1 MGLQEQCGLLTLPPE
16 IQTKILSHLAVF
28 FGKSSIHAVLK
39 TCKQLYEIA
48 LPLTVKV
55 FRNTVPWPG
64 THGPCSPAR
73 NIQFLRYILITKP
86 WLAKHVKTAILG
98 RFSTD
103 HRGGADGNET
113 AQGQESIDREELAVY
128 QQYIQLRLRQLASG
142 DTASWCDSWVEDLG
156 NGTSDAQI
164 ALILL
169 ACPNIRTLYFE
180 VSDSNHFVRLL
191 RMVRDISARN
201 DQPGERGSGQ
211 DDGHCTKTSV
221 PLCNLQEVFH
231 EQGGFA
237 ERQQDFHIEAS
248 ELFALP
254 RLRIYEALGVQGTET
269 AAASFETL
277 PLRASPVEQITLS
290 NSFCTW
296 PIWHILGSCKELKKF
311 EFSWYKPPWLE
322 APNLLMPV
330 DIMNAVWIH
339 RHTLEYLYLD
349 LYEELDHRWDP
360 DESDYERLYLG
371 MRLREMRSLKTLVV
385 GMQALTGMLASKPR
399 GHHNMPLKVEGA
411 PRMVDCLPDSLQC
424 ITIHSCGEAILDQLQ
439 ELVNCAWQGRLKKLS
454 YICVLYDDWRANQK
468 EIWEWHQK
476 FPKRPEG
483 GQPTITAAA
492 SRTKDASMHD
502 SFGVFSLSDKG
513 PFNAISKIYAPHLRR
528 QYLERRMNIDYWNAE
543 YNYQDD
549 PNLFDDT
556 YDKGYSLVWLPK
568 SVREAVEIEYY

>member
-1 MGLQEQCGLLTLPPE
+1 MTLQERPGLLTLPSE
-16 IQTKILSHLAVF
+16 IQTKIFSHLALS
-28 FGKSSIHAVLK
+28 FGKPSIQAALR

-86 WLAKHVKTAILG
+86 CLAKHVKTVILG

-103 HRGGADGNET
+103 HGGDADGKET
-113 AQGQESIDREELAVY
+113 AQGQENIGREELAVY
-128 QQYIQLRLRQLASG
+128 QRYIQLRLGQLPSG

-201 DQPGERGSGQ
+201 DQPAEPGSGR
-211 DDGHCTKTSV
+211 DGSHCPKISV
-221 PLCNLQEVFH
+221 PLSNLQEVFH
-231 EQGGFA
+231 EQGDFR

-254 RLRIYEALGVQGTET
+254 RLRVYEALGVQGTQS
-269 AAASFETL
+269 AASSFESL
-277 PLRASPVEQITLS
+277 PLFASPVEEITLS

-296 PIWHILGSCKELKKF
+296 PISHILGSCKELKKF

-322 APNLLMPV
+322 APDLLMPV
-330 DIMNAVWIH
+330 DIMNIVWFH
-339 RHTLEYLYLD
+339 RHTLDHLYLN
-349 LYEELDHRWDP
+349 LVEELDHRWDP

-411 PRMVDCLPDSLQC
+411 PRMVDCLPDNLEH

-439 ELVNCAWQGRLKKLS
+439 ELVKSACHGRHKKLN
-454 YICVLYDDWRANQK
+454 YICVLYDYWRVNNK
-468 EIWEWHQK
+468 EICEYHEK
-476 FPKRPEG
+476 IPHFRREPEG
-483 GQPTITAAA
+483 RSVITVAATQIREA
-492 SRTKDASMHD
+492 NMHD
-502 SFGVFSLSDKG
+502 SFGTFNFSDKG
-513 PFNAISKIYAPHLRR
+513 LINLMSKIYAPHLRR
-528 QYLERRMNIDYWNAE
+528 QHLERRMTHHYPDAE
-543 YNYQDD
+543 YNYADD
-549 PNLFDDT
+549 PNLFD
-556 YDKGYSLVWLPK
+556 
-568 SVREAVEIEYY
+568 EYA